1 MVRLYHYTSNHGLTA
16 IKREGRIKASRQ
28 ISSGSTSTTTDC
40 MYGEG
45 VYLTRLDP
53 DEHSKAE
60 LAKNNYGAGG
70 WQSRLDDGNVDCYVE
85 VEMDLLDPQ
94 LQKCRAQGRDV
105 YLFDGDLILRGRQWQ
120 CGKNE
125 EWTYSEILGAAVLGG
140 LAIGGLALLGKVV
153 WDAYNSPSEE
163 ETKKKNSST
172 HRN

>member
-1 MVRLYHYTSNHGLTA
+1 MVRLYHYTSKHGLAA

-28 ISSGSTSTTTDC
+28 MSGSASGRDC
-40 MYGEG
+40 AYGEG

-60 LAKNNYGAGG
+60 LAKNNYAGG
-70 WQSRLDDGNVDCYVE
+70 WQSRLDDGNVDYYVE
-85 VEMDLLDPQ
+85 VEMDVLDPQ

-105 YLFDGDLILRGRQWQ
+105 YLYDGDLILRGSQWE

-163 ETKKKNSST
+163 EAKKKSSSS